1 MTGGTSDLFN
11 AVAIAC
17 GHDLKV
23 SEFNDRL
30 TLQKGCYILNSW
42 GYGPKYPFNMYIRGP
57 YSSELAG
64 EYYKYGVITRGK
76 TGVPEDA
83 LSKLAEIYSKGIG
96 YAEAYATVLM
106 IKTNS
111 KGASSEDVLKRAMD
125 LKPRLK
131 AEVAEAAACL
141 LGRDTSIPA
150 VSFG

>member
-1 MTGGTSDLFN
+1 MTGGTSDLFT

-23 SEFNDRL
+23 NEFNDRL

-42 GYGPKYPFNMYIRGP
+42 GYGPKYPFNMSIRGP

-64 EYYKYGVITRGK
+64 EYYKHRVITRGK
-76 TGVPEDA
+76 IDIPEDA

-111 KGASSEDVLKRAMD
+111 KDSSSEEVLKRAMD

-131 AEVAEAAACL
+131 VEVAEAAACL
-141 LGRDTSIPA
+141 LA
-150 VSFG
+150 